1 MSKEA
6 KDTMTSILGKQKT
19 SSIIIAILS
28 IILGIVLIIYKNTAA
43 NWFVKVV
50 GILMIAAAVYYII
63 SFFTRASKDTIS
75 RTNLVV
81 GILLLILGIW
91 FLTSSNVVLQVVQ
104 LIVGVIIIMQG
115 ILDLQAALAM
125 KDNEYSNWGI
135 SLCLAFATII
145 LGVLLI
151 FLPFKT
157 LDVLLVMLGIV
168 LIFDGLSDLY
178 IIGVFS
184 KAVKTVRKAAAEA
197 EQEANAIET
206 EGEVLPDDEFEPAGG
221 AAASDPSRQMRTM
234 LKKLPRLRK
243 RRNTVRKRRH
253 SRPTNRQKGS
263 RRNSTVEYGG
273 ASAMRKTGALACR
286 NRGWLFGEIAENFF
300 R

>member
-91 FLTSSNVVLQVVQ
+91 FLTSSNLVLQVVQ

-221 AAASDPSRQMRTM
+221 AAASDPS
-234 LKKLPRLRK
+234 KADADDAEK
-243 RRNTVRKRRH
+243 
-253 SRPTNRQKGS
+253 
-263 RRNSTVEYGG
+263 
-273 ASAMRKTGALACR
+273 ASAP
-286 NRGWLFGEIAENFF
+286 AEAEEH
-300 R
+300 RTETPTQPTDEPTEGKSKE

>member
-1 MSKEA
+1 MSKNN
-6 KDTMTSILGKQKT
+6 KDTVTSILGKQKT

-28 IILGIVLIIYKNTAA
+28 VILGVVLIIYKNTAA
-43 NWFVKVV
+43 NWFVKVI
-50 GILMIAAAVYYII
+50 GILMIVAAIYYTI
-63 SFFTRASKDTIS
+63 SFFTRASKDSIS

-104 LIVGVIIIMQG
+104 LIIGVIIIMQG

-125 KDNEYSNWGI
+125 KDNENSNWGV
-135 SLCLAFATII
+135 SLCLALATII

-168 LIFDGLSDLY
+168 LIFDGISDMY

-184 KAVKTVRKAAAEA
+184 KTANTVRKAAAEA

-206 EGEVLPDDEFEPAGG
+206 EGEIIPDD
-221 AAASDPSRQMRTM
+221 
-234 LKKLPRLRK
+234 
-243 RRNTVRKRRH
+243 
-253 SRPTNRQKGS
+253 
-263 RRNSTVEYGG
+263 NSESGEDTAP
-273 ASAMRKTGALACR
+273 ASA
-286 NRGWLFGEIAENFF
+286 AEADAESPEENLQDKQPDAEKPE
-300 R
+300 